1 MQGGGIGLSGAGG
14 QLQVVDQCVCAQ
26 QRADIGAGIFV
37 QQCVPVLLG

>member
-14 QLQVVDQCVCAQ
+14 QLQVVDSVFVHNSAQ
-26 QRADIGAGIFV
+26 NGAGIFV